1 MLLQVIQMKTPQPP
15 IMFECGVDQQLDGP
29 YLVSSTKDFIWV
41 NRQFPGNLLRAATR
55 QGSINELFMDIVFKC
70 KEMSLQ
76 SQWGSCL
83 EYNNTN
89 IQDRLQQ
96 VQEYFNYFGFTEF
109 DVYTNETVND
119 VNSTL
124 VSWVPEKYIVVTP
137 KDKTYLG
144 TVYNFNSNLNGVVV
158 HNPSRGICILYPE

>member
-55 QGSINELFMDIVFKC
+55 TSTIFDLFESVIFKC
-70 KEMSLQ
+70 KQMSVQ
-76 SQWGSCL
+76 SDWGSCL
-83 EYNNTN
+83 PYTKDNLE
-89 IQDRLQQ
+89 DRLSK
-96 VQEYFNYFGFTEF
+96 VLNYLNYFGFTEY
-109 DVYTNETVND
+109 DIYTNESLETIKSTV
-119 VNSTL
+119 
-124 VSWVPEKYIVVTP
+124 VSWVPKQYIVITP

-144 TVYNFNSNLNGVVV
+144 TLYSFNSNLNGVVV
-158 HNPSRGICILYPE
+158 HNPSRGICVLYPE